1 MLTQSKE
8 NRQANDI
15 HEISMTLAK
24 VHDELSGINAQLK
37 AIIGMWGGVHIYP
50 ELREKKYK
58 EAEENLVIRDVV
70 QEKFDNPDELSEYVG

>member
-37 AIIGMWGGVHIYP
+37 AIIGMWGGVHRYP
-50 ELREKKYK
+50 DVERCEQMHSVEDEIEHHAYDSRLELY
-58 EAEENLVIRDVV
+58 N
-70 QEKFDNPDELSEYVG
+70 N